1 MSRRSEQKKARRKKR
16 RAARDDAWIPARVAE
31 QLEIAAELE
40 EFDARLTERGWE
52 FSEDADDETGAA
64 WYWPASEADVADE
77 DEVVNVTVVLLTP
90 DDEGEVAHV
99 VFVGTAADYQFNL
112 VELFDHLDAIEAYR
126 LGDPMPVFA

>member
-16 RAARDDAWIPARVAE
+16 RSARDDAWIPARVAE

-40 EFDARLTERGWE
+40 DFDARLTERGWE
-52 FSEDADDETGAA
+52 FSEDVDDETGVA
-64 WYWPASEADVADE
+64 WYWPASEAEVADE

-90 DDEGEVAHV
+90 EDEGEVAHV
-99 VFVGTAADYQFNL
+99 VLVGTADDYQFNL
-112 VELFDHLDAIEAYR
+112 VELFEHLDAIEAYR